1 MHFTSE
7 KYGKVITQINLGHI
21 NGVNFF
27 WQFEWTINDELLL
40 LLCCYFFTSAVNNYG
55 HAGRSVNLTTI
66 FLGRLTV

>member
-27 WQFEWTINDELLL
+27 LDSL
-40 LLCCYFFTSAVNNYG
+40 S
-55 HAGRSVNLTTI
+55 
-66 FLGRLTV
+66 RL